1 MREAGSSGI
10 GTKVAVV
17 IAAAG
22 SGRRMGAGENKVLLP
37 LDGKPML
44 QHSIECFAAM
54 DEVSE
59 IVVVTRSED
68 LEAVRSLAAGI
79 AARRPVQVVTGG
91 ETRQESVF
99 LGLKALPGDTD
110 WVIIHDGARP
120 FITAELVRRG
130 LAAVRRHLAVGLAVP
145 VKDTIKRVREG
156 RVVDTPPRAELWAV
170 QTPQLFSYQLIL
182 RAHEQARQKGLRA
195 TDDCALVEALGEPVH
210 IVPGEYANIKVTTP
224 EDLPPPEDSLVGF
237 GFDVHRLV
245 PGRPLVLGG
254 VEIPFELG
262 LLGHSDADVLTH
274 AVMDALLGA
283 MGEGDIGE
291 HFPDTD
297 PSYAGISS
305 LLLLERVMGLVRER
319 SLTVGN
325 VDAVIVAQRPKL
337 TPWKAAI
344 RGKLAQ
350 ALGTAERQVNI
361 KASTSEGLG
370 FTGRGEGIAVQA
382 VVSLRRASIKLL

>member
-182 RAHEQARQKGLRA
+182 RAHEQARQKGLQA
-195 TDDCALVEALGEPVH
+195 TDDCALVEALGEPV
-210 IVPGEYANIKVTTP
+210 
-224 EDLPPPEDSLVGF
+224 
-237 GFDVHRLV
+237 
-245 PGRPLVLGG
+245 
-254 VEIPFELG
+254 
-262 LLGHSDADVLTH
+262 
-274 AVMDALLGA
+274 
-283 MGEGDIGE
+283 
-291 HFPDTD
+291 
-297 PSYAGISS
+297 
-305 LLLLERVMGLVRER
+305 
-319 SLTVGN
+319 
-325 VDAVIVAQRPKL
+325 
-337 TPWKAAI
+337 
-344 RGKLAQ
+344 
-350 ALGTAERQVNI
+350 
-361 KASTSEGLG
+361 
-370 FTGRGEGIAVQA
+370 
-382 VVSLRRASIKLL
+382 